1 VTALIHVKAN
11 DRFSPPTPDLGA
23 AVIQF
28 CRVEK
33 YALFALATKIGDPRS
48 VGLRF
53 GARGE
58 SFAAQFLDK
67 RCREKRRNDRETFA
81 GLESIHTL
89 ADFGKWFDA
98 IAQHAADIEAL
109 KGGLGHG

>member
-1 VTALIHVKAN
+1 MIGFLRTRRIVM
-11 DRFSPPTPDLGA
+11 RPSFSSNEWRNA
-23 AVIQF
+23 S
-28 CRVEK
+28 
-33 YALFALATKIGDPRS
+33 LFALATKIGDPRS

-58 SFAAQFLDK
+58 SFAAQLLDQ
-67 RCREKRRNDRETFA
+67 RCREKWRNDCESLA

-89 ADFGKWFDA
+89 ANFGKWFDA

-109 KGGLGHG
+109 KGGLRHG